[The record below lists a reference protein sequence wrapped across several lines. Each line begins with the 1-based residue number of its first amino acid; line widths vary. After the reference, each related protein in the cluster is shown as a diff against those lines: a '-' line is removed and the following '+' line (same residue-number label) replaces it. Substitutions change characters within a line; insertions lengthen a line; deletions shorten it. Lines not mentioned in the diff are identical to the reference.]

1 MICLQMRK
9 GKRKKMGPFD
19 YVVVKLYGDYAD
31 LKRTDIESDELLMI
45 ARALL
50 PDEVEEGRWWELSE
64 IDENIGKGVFTPNFE
79 SEFQMIR
86 SSLLAL
92 L

>member
-1 MICLQMRK
+1 
-9 GKRKKMGPFD
+9 MGPFD

-50 PDEVEEGRWWELSE
+50 PDDVEEGTKLHYEA
-64 IDENIGKGVFTPNFE
+64 
-79 SEFQMIR
+79 IR
-86 SSLLAL
+86 EYGPSPIHRMSFLRKMH
-92 L
+92 